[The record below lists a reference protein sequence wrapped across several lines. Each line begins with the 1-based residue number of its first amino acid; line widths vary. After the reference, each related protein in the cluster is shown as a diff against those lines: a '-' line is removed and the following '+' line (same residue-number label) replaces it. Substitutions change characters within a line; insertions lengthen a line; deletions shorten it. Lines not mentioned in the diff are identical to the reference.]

1 MKLTKKWAKL
11 LLRIKTGRSPYLA
24 KQGADGAKLLL
35 RIKIGRSPY
44 LTAKLL
50 HRIKKG
56 VGGSPPHTVQVLGCR
71 KASPI
76 GPG

>member
-35 RIKIGRSPY
+35 RIK
-44 LTAKLL
+44 
-50 HRIKKG
+50 KG

-71 KASPI
+71 KDSPI

>member
-1 MKLTKKWAKL
+1 MG
-11 LLRIKTGRSPYLA
+11 GR
-24 KQGADGAKLLL
+24 ADGAKLLL
-35 RIKIGRSPY
+35 RIKNGRSPY

-56 VGGSPPHTVQVLGCR
+56 VGGSPPCTVQVLGGR